1 MRLIH
6 HHAAGPVAFGLAV
19 LVGLAHS
26 IRAADKDEK
35 AKHWAFQPIKRPA
48 VPSVPDAK
56 ASRNPIDRFVLARMQ
71 AEGISPAPGAD
82 RRTLIRRLYLDLI
95 GLPPDPLEVQEFLDD
110 PSPDAVARVVDRLLA
125 SPHYGER
132 FGRHW
137 LDVARFA
144 ETNGYERDGAKP
156 SAWRYRDYVID
167 AFNRDKPYSRFVTE
181 QVAGDEIEG
190 SDATAQI
197 ATTFLRLGTW
207 DDEPAEPAVD
217 RYDQLDDVLGTAAT
231 AFLGITLRC
240 ARCHDHKFEPFSQV
254 DYYRMLAVFEPLK
267 RPQNDRADLDRP
279 VGTEA
284 ELAAYHAS
292 LARTDA
298 DFSATWAR
306 VEALVKPEIDRLLA
320 GGQNAANG
328 KAANK
333 RTALPPIA
341 VATFRLAAAERKP
354 AHREVVRQF
363 ATTLAAE
370 AREIAPREVAAAL
383 RPLEERLAAIKAAH
397 KELPHAY
404 IWYEEGP
411 KAPVTHVLKRGNPDQ
426 QGPAAEPGF
435 PAVLSAKH
443 TDQAR
448 PTARSSGR
456 RLWLAR
462 WLSSPENP
470 LTARVIANRVWQFH
484 FGRGIVGSA
493 NDLGVMGDE
502 PTHPDLLDWLASE
515 LISGGWR
522 LKPLHRQ
529 IVLSETYQR
538 SARLQAQAAKFDPDN
553 TMLWRHRGR
562 RLEAEVV
569 RDSILAVSG
578 RLNTKLTGP
587 GFYPT
592 LPAAVLA
599 GQSVPGQGWGK
610 SDERE
615 QARRSIYIFAKRSL
629 GVPEIELLDAPD
641 STSSCEQRIVST
653 TGPQALAFLNGAF
666 IHEQARHF
674 ASRLVA
680 EAGGRREDQIERAFS
695 LALSRPPR
703 SDEVRASLQFL
714 NTQELLIK
722 REAADAKFARGHC
735 DAGRSALEAFCLVV
749 LNMNEFV
756 YSN

>member
-1 MRLIH
+1 MRMIH
-6 HHAAGPVAFGLAV
+6 HHAGPIAFGLAV
-19 LVGLAHS
+19 LAGLAHS
-26 IRAADKDEK
+26 TLASDKDQNE
-35 AKHWAFQPIKRPA
+35 KHWAFQPIQRPA
-48 VPSVPDAK
+48 VPQVSDPK
-56 ASRNPIDRFVLARMQ
+56 WMGNPVDRFVLARME
-71 AEGISPAPGAD
+71 AEGISPAPKAD

-95 GLPPDPLEVQEFLDD
+95 GLPPGPLEVEDFVDD
-110 PSPDAVARVVDRLLA
+110 RSPDALARVVDRLLA
-125 SPHYGER
+125 SPQYGER

-137 LDVARFA
+137 LDVVRFA

-167 AFNRDKPYSRFVTE
+167 AFNRDKPYSRFLTE
-181 QVAGDEIEG
+181 QLAGDEIEG

-267 RPQNDRADLDRP
+267 RPQIDRLELDRP

-292 LARTDA
+292 LSKHEA
-298 DFSATWAR
+298 DFAATWAR
-306 VEALVKPEIDRLLA
+306 IEALIKPEMERLFSPVENSKDVKTAAKRTSLPPLAIAALRAAPARRTPAQELLVKEFAAKLLA
-320 GGQNAANG
+320 EV
-328 KAANK
+328 
-333 RTALPPIA
+333 RE
-341 VATFRLAAAERKP
+341 LAPE
-354 AHREVVRQF
+354 EV
-363 ATTLAAE
+363 
-370 AREIAPREVAAAL
+370 IAAL
-383 RPLEERLAAIKAAH
+383 RPLEERLAAIKAPH

-411 KAPVTHVLKRGNPDQ
+411 KGPVTHVLKRGNPDH
-426 QGPAAEPGF
+426 QGAAADPGF
-435 PAVLSAKH
+435 PAVLSPKH
-443 TDQAR
+443 VDQPR
-448 PTARSSGR
+448 PTARSTGR
-456 RLWLAR
+456 RRWLAR

-470 LTARVIANRVWQFH
+470 LVARVMANRVWQFH
-484 FGRGIVGSA
+484 FGRGIVASA

-502 PTHPDLLDWLASE
+502 PTHPELLDWLASE

-522 LKPLHRQ
+522 LKPLHRM

-538 SARLQAQAAKFDPDN
+538 SSQFQAQAAKVDPDN
-553 TMLWRHRGR
+553 AMLWRHRGR

-592 LPAAVLA
+592 LPPAVLA

-641 STSSCEQRIVST
+641 STTSCEQRIVST

-674 ASRLVA
+674 ASRLMT
-680 EAGGRREDQIERAFS
+680 EAGKRRQDQIERAFS

-703 SDEVRASLQFL
+703 PDEIRASLEFL
-714 NTQELLIK
+714 VTQERQIK
-722 REAADAKFARGHC
+722 RDAAEVKSGRGHA
-735 DAGRSALEAFCLVV
+735 DAGRAALEAFCLVV
-749 LNMNEFV
+749 LNTNEFV
-756 YSN
+756 YSH